1 MILSS
6 FVLKIIAVIAMF
18 YDHALKIIP
27 FDFSIPFE
35 VWIPGRIAFPI
46 FAFLLVEGIEHT
58 KSIPK
63 YVFRIGIL
71 AIISEFIYDLAFHNV
86 ILEFTDQNILFELF
100 LGLLVLWLYKFLREK
115 KKEEFIIFPLLFTVI
130 ASMVLKFDYG
140 MGGILCIFLFYYGR
154 DKEGWKKYLI
164 YFFAILMT
172 ALTIIDT
179 IIMTLQLYSLLALVP
194 IMMYNGK
201 SGYKFSKYLFYVFY
215 PLHLVVLYVVKLI
228 MIL

>member
-6 FVLKIIAVIAMF
+6 FVLKIIAIISMF

-27 FDFSIPFE
+27 FDSAIPFN

-63 YVFRIGIL
+63 YIFRIGIL
-71 AIISEFIYDLAFHNV
+71 AIISEFIYDLAFHNA
-86 ILEFTDQNILFELF
+86 ILEFSGQNILFELF
-100 LGLLVLWLYKFLREK
+100 LGLLILWLYKFLIEK
-115 KKEEFIIFPLLFTVI
+115 KKREFIAFPLFFAVI
-130 ASMVLKFDYG
+130 ISIVLNFDYG
-140 MGGILCIFLFYYGR
+140 VGGILCIFLFYLGR
-154 DKEGWKKYLI
+154 AKEEWKKYLI

-172 ALTIIDT
+172 VLNITDPT
-179 IIMTLQLYSLLALVP
+179 IMTLQLYSLLALIP

-201 SGYKFSKYLFYVFY
+201 IGYKFSKYLFYAFY
-215 PLHLVVLYVVKLI
+215 PLHLVVLYVVKLM